1 MDQIAARAI
10 AGSAAPAVVTP
21 SNDPVPNVAPDEGWV
36 VLVTSGPNKGA
47 AVPLGHGTFRLGAG
61 LSNDI
66 VLADPAMADEQ
77 VLLSFDASGA
87 HVTALAPGLS
97 IDAKSMQPGRSVT
110 VKDGASI
117 HAGDTALQLRGPPRP
132 RRRTGWLLVTVPL
145 LLLLGVGGTALVGV
159 ASPSRGDAAP
169 PRSAPAITTTAYP
182 ATEAADALRERLQ
195 QAGLAEQINL
205 TASSGAVVAEGSL
218 PGPGLARW
226 AEQQLWF
233 DGRYKGALSLISR
246 VREASSAER
255 PNLQLRAVSTGR
267 VPYLIVANGDRYVEG
282 AVVDGWT
289 IDQISAEKIVL
300 SRNGRRVE
308 LAL

>member
-1 MDQIAARAI
+1 MDQTAARIATSLPSAI
-10 AGSAAPAVVTP
+10 VTP
-21 SNDPVPNVAPDEGWV
+21 PVDSAPDEGWI
-36 VLVTSGPNKGA
+36 VLVTGGPNKGA
-47 AVPLGHGTFRLGAG
+47 VLPLGHGTFRLGAG

-66 VLADPAMADEQ
+66 VLADAAMADEQ

-87 HVTALAPGLS
+87 RATSLAPGLRV
-97 IDAKSMQPGRSVT
+97 DAKNVQNGRSITVT
-110 VKDGASI
+110 DGASI
-117 HAGDTALQLRGPPRP
+117 QAGDTVLQLRGPPRP
-132 RRRTGWLLVTVPL
+132 RRRTGWLLVAVPL
-145 LLLLGVGGTALVGV
+145 LVLLGVGGTALVGV
-159 ASPSRGDAAP
+159 ASPSRGDAAI
-169 PRSAPAITTTAYP
+169 PRSAPAVTNATYA

-195 QAGLAEQINL
+195 QAGLAEQIGL
-205 TASSGAVVAEGSL
+205 SASSGAVIAEGSL
-218 PGPGLARW
+218 PGPDLARW

-246 VREASSAER
+246 VREASSTER

-267 VPYLIVANGDRYVEG
+267 VPYLIVANGDRYAEG